1 MSAQILSPITRI
13 EGHLSIKTEIIDG
26 KLANVQSCGE
36 MYRGFENIMIDR
48 HPLDAAR
55 IMQRIC
61 GVCHEVHGIAAA
73 KALAQL
79 YKIELPQNGKLM
91 HDIILGIHIIHDHIL
106 HFYHLSVPDYID
118 FVALASYSGND
129 PALKGAKDWVKTVKP
144 ALYAQ
149 KVSGDYISEPAIAL
163 PFIVHYLEALELLG
177 LAASALSLLGGKT
190 PFCHTIF
197 PGGVTTEITIEKL
210 AKVSNIVDKLNSFV
224 IAKYLPDVISIAK
237 LYPEYW
243 TIGSGYKNAI
253 CYGGFNSLG
262 KLFFASGVI
271 IDGNQTVF
279 DKNKIVEDITHS
291 YYQGTT
297 QSFSTGETKPYYDK
311 SGAYSWIKSPRYDG
325 HPMETGPL
333 SRIYVNYARYEGLSK
348 IMFELKQPK
357 EALFSTLG
365 RHLARAFES
374 IILGEFVQ
382 EALSSI
388 NVNEP
393 TIKDIDMSSSVS
405 DTGLGLSNAG
415 RGELLH
421 FIETKNGRVL
431 RYNCI
436 VPSTWNFSPKDSA
449 GKHGPVEKALENTPV
464 RFEKGMIEAGRV
476 IRSYDPCLAC
486 SIH

>member
-1 MSAQILSPITRI
+1 MAVQVLTPITRI
-13 EGHLSIKTEIIDG
+13 EGHLSIKTEVING
-26 KLANVQSCGE
+26 KLTNVQSCGE

-48 HPLDAAR
+48 RPIDAAR

-73 KALAQL
+73 RALAKL
-79 YKIELPQNGKLM
+79 YKIELPKNGKLL

-106 HFYHLSVPDYID
+106 HFYHLSAPDYVD
-118 FVALASYSGND
+118 FVALASYPGND
-129 PALKGAKDWVKTVKP
+129 PALKDAKEWVKTVKP
-144 ALYAQ
+144 ALFAQ
-149 KVSGDYISEPAIAL
+149 KVPGDYISEPANAL
-163 PFIVHYLEALELLG
+163 PFIVHYVEALELLG
-177 LAASALSLLGGKT
+177 LAASALAILGGKT

-197 PGGVTTEITIEKL
+197 PGGITTEITMEKL
-210 AKVSNIVDKLNSFV
+210 AKISDIVDKIHSFV
-224 IAKYLPDVISIAK
+224 VTKYLPDVMSIAK

-243 TIGSGYKNAI
+243 KIGAGYQNAI
-253 CYGGFNSLG
+253 CYGGFNSLD
-262 KLFFASGVI
+262 KPLFTSGVI
-271 IDGNQTVF
+271 IDGKQAPF
-279 DKNKIVEDITHS
+279 DKNKIIEDIAHS
-291 YYQGTT
+291 YYKGSA
-297 QSFSTGETKPYYDK
+297 QSFSTGETKPDYDK

-333 SRIYVNYARYEGLSK
+333 SRIYVNYDKDDRLSK
-348 IMFELKQPK
+348 IMSELKQPK

-365 RHLARAFES
+365 RHLSRAFEAL
-374 IILGEFVQ
+374 ILGEFVQ
-382 EALSSI
+382 NALSTVNI
-388 NVNEP
+388 NEP
-393 TIKDIDMSSSVS
+393 TIRDIDMSIVVS

-421 FIETKNGRVL
+421 FIETKNGRVS

-449 GKHGPVEKALENTPV
+449 GKPGPVEKALEDTPV